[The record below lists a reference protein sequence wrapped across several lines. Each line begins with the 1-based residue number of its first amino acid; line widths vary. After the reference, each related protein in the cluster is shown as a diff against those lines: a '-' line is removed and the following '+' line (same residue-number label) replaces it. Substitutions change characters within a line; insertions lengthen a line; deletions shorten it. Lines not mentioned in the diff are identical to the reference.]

1 MANQCDL
8 RPCCTLSSQI
18 LNISIDRDSITSL
31 VPILNPIA
39 MTLKKKSGLKSLVP
53 VIRCPFLPLYTPG
66 KRMHQSSLHPTT
78 GEIFQDSSKICLFFS
93 SFEGWSSPVLSSYVT
108 CVPAP
113 WWASQLPAVL
123 LQPVNVFLTLESAQ
137 LETVVQLRYNQC
149 QIKGNNRLLRP
160 TGYTLKVNLLMW
172 LAFCKGTPTYL
183 EKICCS

>member
-31 VPILNPIA
+31 VPILNPTA

-78 GEIFQDSSKICLFFS
+78 GEIFQDSSKICLFFLFWRLKLPS
-93 SFEGWSSPVLSSYVT
+93 SLLICHMCSCSMMSFTAPCCTSPACQCLSHTWECTAWDCS
-108 CVPAP
+108 
-113 WWASQLPAVL
+113 
-123 LQPVNVFLTLESAQ
+123 
-137 LETVVQLRYNQC
+137 
-149 QIKGNNRLLRP
+149 P
-160 TGYTLKVNLLMW
+160 TEV
-172 LAFCKGTPTYL
+172 
-183 EKICCS
+183 